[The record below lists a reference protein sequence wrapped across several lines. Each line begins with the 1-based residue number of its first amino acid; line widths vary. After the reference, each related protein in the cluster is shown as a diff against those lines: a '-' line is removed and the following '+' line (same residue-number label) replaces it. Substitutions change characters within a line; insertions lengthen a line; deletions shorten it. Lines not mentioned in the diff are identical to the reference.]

1 MKTII
6 IFLVLYSVL
15 AMAQAYTLPA
25 MVEEKTECHICG
37 KSISRW
43 VEKPDDS
50 YFHNIM
56 PTFFPSHNYHTNTVF
71 EFEFHRKVD
80 LCEECYNKY
89 TTEFYGRMTVEWNDW
104 LTMLKSD
111 NQDKREQ
118 YEEQRK
124 QAEKDALK
132 NKIKNLERQIRILNG
147 EEVEEESGI
156 LYLDSVYI
164 GGDSLIG
171 HILIADSLIN
181 LYQYFKELK

>member
-1 MKTII
+1 MKPLI
-6 IFLVLYSVL
+6 IFLILCGSVAAQNLYL
-15 AMAQAYTLPA
+15 LDTT
-25 MVEEKTECHICG
+25 VEEKTECHICG
-37 KSISRW
+37 KSISQW
-43 VEKPDDS
+43 VEKPTDS
-50 YFHNIM
+50 YYDIM
-56 PTFFPSHNYHTNTVF
+56 PGWYGNANHWADTVF